1 MNNHTSKGRIN
12 RVSTFY
18 GPEVEDSTTDEDGNS
33 VPAAFKRTMVQ
44 GGSSSSSATVDEFAA
59 ANIRMDR

>member
-12 RVSTFY
+12 KVSTYY

-33 VPAAFKRTMVQ
+33 VPVAFKRTMAQ
-44 GGSSSSSATVDEFAA
+44 GASSSASAKVDEDAA
-59 ANIRMDR
+59 SFIRADR